1 MTESLVPARALRN
14 GYIALIFGLV
24 SIGFS
29 AILIR
34 VAEAPGTVSAFYRM
48 AIGVLLVTIPFSG
61 RLKNSLAPISRR
73 AIALA
78 ILGGTLFG
86 LDLVFWTTGIKLSGA
101 TNPTFMANTAPVWV
115 GLGSLVIFREKQTA
129 TFWFG
134 LILALAGA
142 GLFLGIDLNRAAEFG
157 LGTFYG
163 LLAAMFYGMYMLVTQ
178 RGAGGSN
185 ALAYFWITTSTS
197 AVLLLV
203 VNLITGQPLT
213 GYPISTYLVF
223 LALGLV
229 VQVFGWLII
238 NFAQGYL
245 PASIVSPTLLGQ
257 PILTAVIAAVLLGER
272 FTPLHFVGG
281 ILVLG
286 GVYLVHFSRRANR
299 GLRRVRN

>member
-1 MTESLVPARALRN
+1 MDEPQPSAHARRN
-14 GYIALIFGLV
+14 GYLALAFGLV

-34 VAEAPGTVSAFYRM
+34 VADAPGTVSAFYRM
-48 AIGVLLVTIPFSG
+48 SIGVLLVTIPFSN
-61 RLKNSLAPISRR
+61 RLKAGLAPLDRR
-73 AIALA
+73 TVALA

-115 GLGSLVIFREKQTA
+115 GLGSLLIFREKQT
-129 TFWFG
+129 TSFWLG

-142 GLFLGIDLNRAAEFG
+142 GLFLGVDMNRAAEFG

-178 RGAGGSN
+178 RGRAGAN
-185 ALAYFWITTSTS
+185 ALAYFWITTLTS
-197 AVLLLV
+197 GILLLLV
-203 VNLITGQPLT
+203 NLATGQKLT

-223 LALGLV
+223 VALGLV
-229 VQVFGWLII
+229 VQVFGWLVI

-257 PILTAVIAAVLLGER
+257 PVLTAAIAAALLGER
-272 FTPLHFVGG
+272 FTILQFAGG
-281 ILVLG
+281 FLVLG
-286 GVYLVHFSRRANR
+286 GVYIVHRSRTP
-299 GLRRVRN
+299 GTVLRRVRH